1 MALENSEEEAW
12 VRRSFHPSVFVS
24 DTPRTAWTL
33 FSPVHH
39 LSEAQREH
47 PAVSVEAEEVGS
59 QRRVIVAVVLVISAL
74 CRLVDREI

>member
-1 MALENSEEEAW
+1 MALENSEEGAW
-12 VRRSFHPSVFVS
+12 VRRSFHLSVFGS
-24 DTPRTAWTL
+24 DTLRTASTL

-47 PAVSVEAEEVGS
+47 PAVSVEVEEVES
-59 QRRVIVAVVLVISAL
+59 QRRVIVAVVLAISAL